1 MLFWYGNN
9 EFELINSFP
18 YCTKTRTRVS
28 RWGFDIHIINQPKQL
43 MVKGLTQEQLEL
55 GLERMESVY
64 PTLTERTQRKMTH
77 GLNYYRDAV
86 KQGTDNN
93 TRQMLKDYVQYIDSA
108 RNININNYI
117 PELQINTG

>member
-1 MLFWYGNN
+1 MIYTL
-9 EFELINSFP
+9 LINQ
-18 YCTKTRTRVS
+18 TVDGKRINTRTVRTRTRTYGV
-28 RWGFDIHIINQPKQL
+28 HI
-43 MVKGLTQEQLEL
+43 
-55 GLERMESVY
+55 
-64 PTLTERTQRKMTH
+64 TLTERTQRKMTH

>member
-1 MLFWYGNN
+1 
-9 EFELINSFP
+9 
-18 YCTKTRTRVS
+18 
-28 RWGFDIHIINQPKQL
+28 

-55 GLERMESVY
+55 GLERMESIT
-64 PTLTERTQRKMTH
+64 PTERTQRKMTH